1 MKESNKLFMDK
12 LPHIARA
19 ISKVIDEIAGQHLKF
34 TLVVYLDD
42 RVVHASNCDL
52 KPLSEVMK
60 VIADHID
67 GEVKTAASHQVH

>member
-12 LPHIARA
+12 LPHIATA
-19 ISKVIDEIAGQHLKF
+19 ISKVIDAIAGQHLKF

-52 KPLSEVMK
+52 KPL
-60 VIADHID
+60 
-67 GEVKTAASHQVH
+67 